1 MRAWSVGSCCR
12 CLKVYEF
19 RGLRK
24 EEQQGDRKSHQS
36 PLRREDST
44 KIPAEWEKEK
54 EQRTNEAPLVLD
66 VRDAAAAMDWP
77 PFTAAALL
85 LCLVVAEVNSEFQ
98 IQVRDYNAKN
108 GTIKWHSSRRQK
120 REWIKYAAACREGE
134 DNSKRNP
141 IAKIHSDCAANQQVT
156 YRISGVGIDQ
166 PPYGIFV
173 INQKTG
179 EINITSIVDREVT
192 PYFIIVCRALNLQ
205 GQDLERPL
213 ELRVRV
219 LDINDNPPVFS
230 MTTFIGQIEE
240 NSNANTL
247 VMKLNATDADEPN
260 NLNSKIAFKI
270 IRQEPSDSPMFII
283 NRYTGEI
290 RTMNNFLD
298 REQYGQY
305 SLAVK
310 GSDRDGGADG
320 MSAECE
326 CNIKILDVNDN
337 IPYLE
342 HSSYNIE
349 IAENALHSDLAQIR
363 VIDLDEEYTDNW
375 VAVIFFIS
383 GNEGNWFEIEMNE
396 KTNVGILKVV
406 KPLDYEET
414 KNLQL
419 SIGVRN
425 KAEFHHSIMSQYKL
439 TATVV
444 SVTVTNVVEGSV
456 FRPGTKTYV
465 VTSNMEAN
473 SKVGEFVA
481 IDMDTGLPSTT
492 VRYVMGS
499 NPADLLVV
507 DSKTGILTLRN
518 QVTMEQY
525 QMLNK
530 RYQGTI
536 LSIDDSLHRTCTGT
550 IIIDLDGSGWKT
562 EGTSTVSVQTT
573 KENGEETTF
582 TEPGG
587 ETSSRGPYVITDENG
602 GGTNGEREP
611 YQRPG
616 DNVHFG
622 PAGIGLL
629 IMGFLVLGLVPFL
642 LICCDCGGAPGGGAG
657 FEPVPECSDGV
668 IHPWAAEGPQPAP
681 GDLTT
686 ICVPQ
691 IPPGGGVT
699 MMECID
705 NSGVYTNDYY
715 GREMQDL
722 GGGERTTGFELM
734 EGVKAPAAPDIC
746 QEYSGTLRR
755 NSMREC
761 REGLNMNFMENYFCQ
776 KAYAYDEED
785 EGQPSNDCLLIYD
798 NESIASPAGSVGC
811 CSFIGEDLDESFLE
825 TLGPKFKKLADISLG
840 IDTEYYPD
848 PDPSWPPRNT
858 EPVCPQQTTGLV
870 ASGHPTVS
878 HHVGA
883 TTVISENTYPSGPS
897 VHHPMPI
904 SDPLGYGNVTVTE
917 SYTTSGTLKPS
928 VHLHDNLHGPN
939 VVVTERVVGPISGAD
954 LHGMLE
960 MPDLRDGSN
969 VIVTERVIAPGSS
982 LPTSLTIPTPIESS
996 NVVVTERVIQPTSGM
1011 MGSLSMHPDLSN
1023 AHNVVVTERVVSGAG
1038 ISGISG
1044 AAGISGAVGSS
1055 GLVSTNMGVS
1065 GSGLSGPGV
1074 GGGGIGLGS
1083 LGGGGGLSGS
1093 MAGTATIS
1101 HVRNSS
1107 DHHFTQ
1113 TLGSASPSTT
1123 RSRIT
1128 KYSTV
1133 QYTK

>member
-1 MRAWSVGSCCR
+1 M
-12 CLKVYEF
+12 
-19 RGLRK
+19 
-24 EEQQGDRKSHQS
+24 
-36 PLRREDST
+36 
-44 KIPAEWEKEK
+44 EW
-54 EQRTNEAPLVLD
+54 Q
-66 VRDAAAAMDWP
+66 

-85 LCLVVAEVNSEFQ
+85 LCLVVAEVNSEFR
-98 IQVRDYNAKN
+98 IQVRDYNTKN
-108 GTIKWHSSRRQK
+108 GTIKWHSPRRQK
-120 REWIKYAAACREGE
+120 REWIKFAAACREGE

-192 PYFIIVCRALNLQ
+192 PYFIIVCRALNSL

-230 MTTFIGQIEE
+230 MSTFVGQIEE

-270 IRQEPSDSPMFII
+270 IRQEPSDAPMFII
-283 NRYTGEI
+283 NRNTGEI

-342 HSSYNIE
+342 PSLQRVIIE
-349 IAENALHSDLAQIR
+349 ENTVNSNLLQLR
-363 VIDLDEEYTDNW
+363 VIDLDEEFTANW
-375 VAVIFFIS
+375 IGVIFFIS

-396 KTNVGILKVV
+396 RTNVGILKVV
-406 KPLDYEET
+406 KPLDYEAV

-419 SIGVRN
+419 SFGVRN
-425 KAEFHHSIMSQYKL
+425 RAEFHQSIISQYKI

-444 SVTVTNVVEGSV
+444 SVTVKNVIEGSV
-456 FRPGTKTYV
+456 FRPGSKTYV
-465 VTSNMEAN
+465 VTSNTQAN
-473 SKVGEFVA
+473 QKVGEFIA
-481 IDMDTGLPSTT
+481 TDLDTGLASTT
-492 VRYVMGS
+492 VRYVMGD
-499 NPADLLVV
+499 NPTDLLAV
-507 DSKTGILTLRN
+507 DSRTGVLTLRN
-518 QVTMEQY
+518 RVTMEQY
-525 QMLNK
+525 QMLK
-530 RYQGTI
+530 GRYQGTI

-550 IIIDLDGSGWKT
+550 IIIDIEGFGGPGTQSSTDGSTNTNTGTHSDGTKT
-562 EGTSTVSVQTT
+562 TEDVTTPDIYAQTSTPNDLSGGRTT
-573 KENGEETTF
+573 
-582 TEPGG
+582 
-587 ETSSRGPYVITDENG
+587 G
-602 GGTNGEREP
+602 GGREP
-611 YQRPG
+611 YVNGRTFS

-642 LICCDCGGAPGGGAG
+642 LLCCDCSGAPGGGAG
-657 FEPVPECSDGV
+657 FEPVPECSDGA
-668 IHPWAAEGPQPAP
+668 IHPWAVEGPQPDP
-681 GDLTT
+681 GDPRFGHDVNSV
-686 ICVPQ
+686 C
-691 IPPGGGVT
+691 IPSIPGGGA
-699 MMECID
+699 MID
-705 NSGVYTNDYY
+705 SSGVYTNDYCA
-715 GREMQDL
+715 GEMQDL

-734 EGVKAPAAPDIC
+734 EGVKTSAAPEMC

-761 REGLNMNFMENYFCQ
+761 RDGGLNMNFMESYFCQ
-776 KAYAYDEED
+776 KAFAYADEE
-785 EGQPSNDCLLIYD
+785 EGRPSNDCLLVYD
-798 NESIASPAGSVGC
+798 IEGAGSPAGSVGC
-811 CSFIGEDLDESFLE
+811 CSFIGEDLDDGFLD

-840 IDTEYYPD
+840 KEPESYPD
-848 PDPSWPPRNT
+848 PDPSWPPQTT
-858 EPVCPQQTTGLV
+858 EPTYPPQVSQQVGTTMV
-870 ASGHPTVS
+870 VS
-878 HHVGA
+878 E
-883 TTVISENTYPSGPS
+883 STYPSGPS
-897 VHHPMPI
+897 VHHPLPI
-904 SDPLGYGNVTVTE
+904 PDPLGYGNVTVTE

-928 VHLHDNLHGPN
+928 VHLHDNLHAPN

-954 LHGMLE
+954 LHGMLD

-982 LPTSLTIPTPIESS
+982 LPTTLTIPTPIESS

-1011 MGSLSMHPDLSN
+1011 IGSLNMHPDLSN
-1023 AHNVVVTERVVSGAG
+1023 AHNVIVTERVVSGAG

-1044 AAGISGAVGSS
+1044 AAGISGG
-1055 GLVSTNMGVS
+1055 M
-1065 GSGLSGPGV
+1065 GSGLGGAGV
-1074 GGGGIGLGS
+1074 SGGGIGLGG
-1083 LGGGGGLSGS
+1083 LGGGGGLSSNMG
-1093 MAGTATIS
+1093 GTATIS
-1101 HVRNSS
+1101 HTRNSS
-1107 DHHFTQ
+1107 DHHFTH
-1113 TLGSASPSTT
+1113 TMGSASPGTT

>member
-1 MRAWSVGSCCR
+1 M
-12 CLKVYEF
+12 
-19 RGLRK
+19 
-24 EEQQGDRKSHQS
+24 DR
-36 PLRREDST
+36 R
-44 KIPAEWEKEK
+44 
-54 EQRTNEAPLVLD
+54 
-66 VRDAAAAMDWP
+66 
-77 PFTAAALL
+77 PFTAAVLL
-85 LCLVVAEVNSEFQ
+85 LCLVVVEVNSEFR

-108 GTIKWHSSRRQK
+108 GTIKWHSMRRQK
-120 REWIKYAAACREGE
+120 REWIKFAAACREGE

-166 PPYGIFV
+166 PPYGIFI

-192 PYFIIVCRALNLQ
+192 PYFIIVCRALNSL
-205 GQDLERPL
+205 GQDLENPL

-230 MTTFIGQIEE
+230 MSTFIGQIEE

-247 VMKLNATDADEPN
+247 VMRLNATDADEPN

-270 IRQEPSDSPMFII
+270 IRQEPSDAPMFII
-283 NRYTGEI
+283 NRYTGEV

-305 SLAVK
+305 SLAVR

-342 HSSYNIE
+342 QSAYDIKIE
-349 IAENALHSDLAQIR
+349 ENALYSDLLPLR
-363 VIDLDEEYTDNW
+363 VIDLDEEFTMNW
-375 VAVIFFIS
+375 IAVIFFIS

-396 KTNVGILKVV
+396 RTNVGMLKVV
-406 KPLDYEET
+406 KPLDYEAV

-425 KAEFHHSIMSQYKL
+425 KAEFHHSIMSQYK
-439 TATVV
+439 VV
-444 SVTVTNVVEGSV
+444 STAISVIVTNVIEGAV
-456 FRPGTKTYV
+456 FRPGSKTFA
-465 VTSNMEAN
+465 VTSNMGAN
-473 SKVGEFVA
+473 HKVGDFIA
-481 IDMDTGLPSTT
+481 IDQDTNLPSTT
-492 VRYVMGS
+492 VRYVMGN
-499 NPADLLVV
+499 NPGDLLAV
-507 DSKTGILTLRN
+507 DSKTGILTLRKK
-518 QVTMEQY
+518 VTFEQY
-525 QMLNK
+525 QMLNG
-530 RYQGTI
+530 RYKGTI
-536 LSIDDSLHRTCTGT
+536 LSIDDSLQRTCTGT
-550 IIIDLDGSGWKT
+550 INIDLQGSGWEREGGGGGDGGGGSTTT
-562 EGTSTVSVQTT
+562 EEGGTSTSSGTDSGTVPSTGGQDTGGATGTSEEGITPNEDDTGKGTQTND
-573 KENGEETTF
+573 NGNKDTNQNSGG
-582 TEPGG
+582 PG
-587 ETSSRGPYVITDENG
+587 S
-602 GGTNGEREP
+602 
-611 YQRPG
+611 

-629 IMGFLVLGLVPFL
+629 VMGFLILGLVPFL
-642 LICCDCGGAPGGGAG
+642 MICCDYGGPSGGSAG
-657 FEPVPECSDGV
+657 FEPVPECSDGA
-668 IHPWAAEGPQPAP
+668 IHPWAVEGPQPEP
-681 GDLTT
+681 HDMGT
-686 ICVPQ
+686 ICVPA
-691 IPPGGGVT
+691 IPAAGAT

-705 NSGVYTNDYY
+705 NSGVYTNDYCA
-715 GREMQDL
+715 REMQDL

-734 EGVKAPAAPDIC
+734 EGVKTSAAPEIC

-761 REGLNMNFMENYFCQ
+761 REEGLNMNFMENYFCQ
-776 KAYAYDEED
+776 KAYAYADEE
-785 EGQPSNDCLLIYD
+785 EGRPSNDCLLVYD
-798 NESIASPAGSVGC
+798 IEGAGSPAGSVGC
-811 CSFIGEDLDESFLE
+811 CSFIGEDLDESFLD
-825 TLGPKFKKLADISLG
+825 TLGPKFKRLADISLG
-840 IDTEYYPD
+840 KEPECYPD
-848 PDPSWPPRNT
+848 PDPSWPQNV
-858 EPVCPQQTTGLV
+858 EPVYPVKTTRPVPSGVPPVSQQ
-870 ASGHPTVS
+870 
-878 HHVGA
+878 VGT
-883 TTVISENTYPSGPS
+883 TTVFSESTYPSGPS
-897 VHHPMPI
+897 IHHPMPI

-917 SYTTSGTLKPS
+917 SYTTSGSLKPS
-928 VHLHDNLHGPN
+928 VHLHDNLHAPN

-960 MPDLRDGSN
+960 IPDLRDGSN

-982 LPTSLTIPTPIESS
+982 LPTSLTIPAPLESS

-1011 MGSLSMHPDLSN
+1011 IGSLGMHPDLSN
-1023 AHNVVVTERVVSGAG
+1023 AHNVIVTERVVSGAG

-1044 AAGISGAVGSS
+1044 AAGISGGVGSS

-1065 GSGLSGPGV
+1065 GSGLSGAGIS
-1074 GGGGIGLGS
+1074 GGGIGLGG

-1093 MAGTATIS
+1093 MGGTATIS
-1101 HVRNSS
+1101 HMRNSS

-1133 QYTK
+1133 QYSK